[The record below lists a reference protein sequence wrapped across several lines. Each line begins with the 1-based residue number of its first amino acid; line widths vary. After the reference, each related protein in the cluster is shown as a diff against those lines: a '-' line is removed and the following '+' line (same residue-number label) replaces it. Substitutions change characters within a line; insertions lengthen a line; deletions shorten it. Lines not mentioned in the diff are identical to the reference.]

1 LEQST
6 STTQNFK
13 PALSPTDILLEN
25 RIIWLNSDVNDDN
38 MGDLSA
44 KLLILSAKDPEKDII
59 LFINSPGGSIISGLM
74 FYDVMKLIPNDIVT
88 VAVGMAASMGQFLL
102 TMGTEGKRFIS
113 KNSRVLLHQPHGG
126 YGGVATEI
134 VTQAELINSMK
145 IQLAT
150 LTAERTGKSVEVIHR
165 DGDRDRWFSADEAV
179 EYGFADHIINS
190 FEDVKNIPAPAK
202 KGNKK

>member
-1 LEQST
+1 MEQST

-190 FEDVKNIPAPAK
+190 FEDIKNIPAPAK

>member
-1 LEQST
+1 MEQST

>member
-1 LEQST
+1 
-6 STTQNFK
+6 
-13 PALSPTDILLEN
+13 
-25 RIIWLNSDVNDDN
+25 

-190 FEDVKNIPAPAK
+190 FEDIKNIPAPAK